1 MPHGEMTTSRLEAFS
16 DGVIAI
22 IVTIMVLELRSPAQP
37 TWPALL
43 RVAPIFLSYALSFV
57 VVAIMWVNHHHL
69 IHAVRDVSARLL
81 WSNINLLFW
90 MSLIPFV
97 TDFMGRNPR
106 EPFPVSLYGINLT
119 MCAFAFWLL
128 RIELVRQHRHDPEM
142 SEYDSRMQTKNLFSG
157 FLYLLAG
164 GLAHVSI
171 FIPYF
176 VYILI

>member
-1 MPHGEMTTSRLEAFS
+1 
-16 DGVIAI
+16 
-22 IVTIMVLELRSPAQP
+22 
-37 TWPALL
+37 
-43 RVAPIFLSYALSFV
+43 
-57 VVAIMWVNHHHL
+57 
-69 IHAVRDVSARLL
+69 
-81 WSNINLLFW
+81 

-106 EPFPVSLYGINLT
+106 VPFPVSLYGINLT

-142 SEYDSRMQTKNLFSG
+142 SGYHSRMQTKNLFSG
-157 FLYLLAG
+157 LLYLAGG

-176 VYILI
+176 VYVLIPALYFLPERKLAAE